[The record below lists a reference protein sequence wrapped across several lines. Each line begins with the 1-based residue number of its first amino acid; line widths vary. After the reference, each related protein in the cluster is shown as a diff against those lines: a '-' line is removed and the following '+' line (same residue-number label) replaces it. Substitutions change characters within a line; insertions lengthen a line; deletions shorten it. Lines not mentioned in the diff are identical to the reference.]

1 MWLFLLVAV
10 LLVAVFLFM
19 PVQNEEQPAPASL
32 KDFNYPDNSI
42 GKPVARL
49 YGFARLYG
57 NCIWYGKLR
66 SEKIEKCQ
74 DKK

>member
-1 MWLFLLVAV
+1 MFLFILTAL

-19 PVQNEEQPAPASL
+19 PTLNEEQPTPASL

-49 YGFARLYG
+49 YGLARLYG
-57 NCIWYGKLR
+57 NCIWYGNLA
-66 SEKIEKCQ
+66 SEPIKKCN
-74 DKK
+74 